1 MIILI
6 DSGILGIL
14 SNPNESEVNTKCE
27 EWLYNKITKGCTVVT
42 SQICKY
48 EVKRSLIL
56 CQKKNSLQAEGL
68 EKLADL
74 EKLIDFIPMTEEDI
88 DIACQL
94 WADSIIVGIQVAPQ
108 QDINFDLIICSQW
121 QRLKT
126 ESPGREITIATHNI
140 RHLKRFAH
148 AELWENL

>member
-1 MIILI
+1 MFYTPYKAQETDIL
-6 DSGILGIL
+6 
-14 SNPNESEVNTKCE
+14 
-27 EWLYNKITKGCTVVT
+27 
-42 SQICKY
+42 
-48 EVKRSLIL
+48 
-56 CQKKNSLQAEGL
+56 AE
-68 EKLADL
+68 L
-74 EKLIDFIPMTEEDI
+74 EKLIDFIPITEEDI

-140 RHLKRFAH
+140 RHLKRFAQ

>member
-1 MIILI
+1 VRCIA
-6 DSGILGIL
+6 
-14 SNPNESEVNTKCE
+14 V
-27 EWLYNKITKGCTVVT
+27 LYSKPF
-42 SQICKY
+42 
-48 EVKRSLIL
+48 E
-56 CQKKNSLQAEGL
+56 NSIA
-68 EKLADL
+68 
-74 EKLIDFIPMTEEDI
+74 PHTTEYRYI

-94 WADSIIVGIQVAPQ
+94 WADSIIAGIQVAPQ

-140 RHLKRFAH
+140 RHLRRFAQ